1 MFILGWLGYSDWLY
15 DVTQNFNGHQKLTQ
29 SQRLGLTLKLVNFDE
44 NTTYY
49 MINEKPVKSGW
60 KACESMVLDVFHNFL

>member
-1 MFILGWLGYSDWLY
+1 MFILGWLGYSDWFY

-49 MINEKPVKSGW
+49 DKRKTREKWEKRPW
-60 KACESMVLDVFHNFL
+60 KACECFP